1 MRRALAAVA
10 IGGVLL
16 TGSACSSDDKPSA
29 AATPPAS
36 PSASPT
42 PTGPD
47 YTANTALVCGKLQTI
62 FTDDVAAFGTQ
73 MGKLIADKE
82 AKAKPE
88 AAAAQKAAQ
97 AQLKTVGEKIRT
109 ETAAALDPELQQAGA
124 TSADK
129 FAKSAADTKLF
140 DSIKSTSDLTKVMQG
155 QMAEWLTPV
164 AGFCA

>member
-16 TGSACSSDDKPSA
+16 TGSACSSHDKAGA
-29 AATPPAS
+29 AATPSPTPA
-36 PSASPT
+36 ASPT

-47 YTANTALVCGKLQTI
+47 YTANTALVCGKLRTI
-62 FTDDVAAFGTQ
+62 FSDDVAAFGTQ
-73 MGKLIADKE
+73 MGKMIADKE

-109 ETAAALDPELQQAGA
+109 ETSAALDPELQQAGA

-129 FAKSAADTKLF
+129 FATSAADTKLF
-140 DSIKSTSDLTKVMQG
+140 DSIKSTTDLTKVMQG

-164 AGFCA
+164 AGYCA